1 MDDKIVVGLDIGST
15 KVCVIAGRKNE
26 YGKIEILGMGTAPLE
41 EGVVRSGIVTKID
54 RTSEAIQQAI
64 QELQSSIEGHIGIGE
79 VNVNIDSIYIK
90 GIQHRLGLTRRNTH
104 EEISIQDVAQ
114 LNEDMQRVTPPLGSQ
129 NIHVLP
135 QKYRVDGESGVI
147 DPVGMLGVRLDA
159 DFYVISV
166 QSTVMQNLEICM
178 RRVGLE
184 VNKLLFSPL
193 ASGLAVLSEDEKEQG
208 VVLVDIGGGTT
219 DIVIYH
225 EGIIRHVA
233 VLPFG
238 GDVIT
243 RDIAHGCGVTK
254 SQAESMKI
262 KYGMAIPEL
271 TSHKDRIVVPGL
283 RDRQPTLVSMKNVA
297 RIVEARLT
305 EIIEMVYLE
314 IDKSGYKSRIRN
326 VGIVLAGGTAM
337 LKSIDRLFEE
347 LTDMPTRI
355 GNAGE
360 HLGMSR
366 TSHIKDP
373 AFATAVGMV
382 LTGFNALDA
391 RENRYQQIKPTV
403 NPRTETTK
411 TNNNGGLFGKI
422 RTWLSEDLED
432 KNDY

>member
-1 MDDKIVVGLDIGST
+1 MDDKIVVGLDIGTT

-26 YGKIEILGMGTAPLE
+26 YGKIEVLGFGKAPLE

-54 RTSEAIQQAI
+54 RTSEAIHQAI
-64 QELQSSIEGHIGIGE
+64 HQLQTSVEGHISVGE
-79 VNVNIDSIYIK
+79 VNVNIDSIHIK
-90 GIQHRLGLTRRNTH
+90 GIQHRLGLTRRNTQ

-166 QSTVMQNLEICM
+166 QSTVMQNLGICM
-178 RRVGLE
+178 RRAGLE
-184 VNKLLFSPL
+184 VNKVFFSPL

-219 DIVIYH
+219 DVVIYH
-225 EGIIRHVA
+225 EGIVRHVA

-243 RDIAHGCGVTK
+243 RDISHGCGVTRN
-254 SQAESMKI
+254 QAEVMKV
-262 KYGMAIPEL
+262 KYGMATPEF

-297 RIVEARLT
+297 QIIEARLT
-305 EIIEMVYLE
+305 EIIEMVYME
-314 IDKSGYKSRIRN
+314 IEKSGYKSRIRN
-326 VGIVLAGGTAM
+326 VGIVLTGGTA
-337 LKSIDRLFEE
+337 LLQNIDKLFEE

-355 GNAGE
+355 GNSGE
-360 HLGMSR
+360 HLGLSPV
-366 TSHIKDP
+366 SFIKEP
-373 AFATAVGMV
+373 CYATAVGMV
-382 LTGFNALDA
+382 LVGFHALDA

-403 NPRTETTK
+403 TPRNDPPK
-411 TNNNGGLFGKI
+411 TNNGGGLFGKI

>member
-1 MDDKIVVGLDIGST
+1 MDDKIIVGLDIGST

-26 YGKIEILGMGTAPLE
+26 YGKIEILGIGTAPLE

-64 QELQSSIEGHIGIGE
+64 QQLQSTVEGHIGVGE
-79 VNVNIDSIYIK
+79 VNVNIDSIYIR

-166 QSTVMQNLEICM
+166 QSTVMQNLGICM
-178 RRVGLE
+178 RRVGVE
-184 VNKLLFSPL
+184 VNKILFSPL

-254 SQAESMKI
+254 HQAEAIKV
-262 KYGMAIPEL
+262 KYGLALPE
-271 TSHKDRIVVPGL
+271 TISHKDRIVVPGL
-283 RDRQPTLVSMKNVA
+283 RDRLPTLVSMKNVA
-297 RIVEARLT
+297 KIIEARLT
-305 EIIEMVYLE
+305 EIVEMVYLE
-314 IDKSGYKSRIRN
+314 IEKSGYKSRIRN

-337 LKSIDRLFEE
+337 LKNIDTLFEE

-360 HLGMSR
+360 HLGLSR
-366 TSHIKDP
+366 NGSIKEP
-373 AFATAVGMV
+373 AYATGVGMV

-391 RENRYQQIKPTV
+391 RENRYQQIKPATT
-403 NPRTETTK
+403 PRNEATK
-411 TNNNGGLFGKI
+411 ATNGGLFGKI
-422 RTWLSEDLED
+422 RTWLSEDMED

>member
-26 YGKIEILGMGTAPLE
+26 YGKIEILGMGMAPLE
-41 EGVVRSGIVTKID
+41 EGVVRAGIITKID

-64 QELQSSIEGHIGIGE
+64 QDLQSGIEGHIGVGE

-90 GIQHRLGLTRRNTH
+90 GVQHRLGLTRRNTQ
-104 EEISIQDVAQ
+104 EEISVQDVAQ
-114 LNEDMQRVTPPLGSQ
+114 LNEDMQRVNPPLGSQ
-129 NIHVLP
+129 NLHVLP
-135 QKYRVDGESGVI
+135 QKYRVDAESGVV
-147 DPVGMLGVRLDA
+147 DPVGMLGVRLEA
-159 DFYVISV
+159 DFYVISI
-166 QSTVMQNLEICM
+166 QTTVMQNLTMCM

-184 VNKLLFSPL
+184 INKALFSPL
-193 ASGLAVLSEDEKEQG
+193 ASGLSVLSDDEKERG

-225 EGIIRHVA
+225 EGIIRHTA

-254 SQAESMKI
+254 TQAEAIKV
-262 KYGMAIPEL
+262 KYGMALPEK
-271 TSHKDRIVVPGL
+271 TTHKDRIVVPGL

-297 RIVEARLT
+297 KIVEARLT
-305 EIIEMVYLE
+305 EIIEMVYAE
-314 IDKSGYKSRIRN
+314 IEKSGYKSRIRN

-337 LKSIDRLFEE
+337 LKHIDSLFEE
-347 LTDMPTRI
+347 LTDMPTRV

-360 HLGMSR
+360 HLGISR
-366 TSHIKDP
+366 ISHIKEP
-373 AFATAVGMV
+373 SYATAVGMV

-391 RENRYQQIKPTV
+391 RENRYQQHKPVV
-403 NPRTETTK
+403 NQRPETTK
-411 TNNNGGLFGKI
+411 NNNNGGLFGRI